1 MQIQI
6 IPFTAWGYF
15 IFIFFSLKTFEKV
28 QIKPFL
34 GGFSYKIVHTVH
46 TVQFFSK
53 PVAGSSQIPYQK
65 LRNRWTPSGHSIE
78 IYKVFVQI
86 NTGSSTPVIIL
97 LITANNTGDSYG
109 GFHRRVSKKYL
120 NINGLNLPA

>member
-1 MQIQI
+1 MQIPI
-6 IPFTAWGYF
+6 IPFTVWGYF
-15 IFIFFSLKTFEKV
+15 ILFFSLKTFEKV

-34 GGFSYKIVHTVH
+34 GGFSYKMVHAVK
-46 TVQFFSK
+46 FFSK
-53 PVAGSSQIPYQK
+53 PVARSSQIPYQK

-86 NTGSSTPVIIL
+86 NTGSSTLVIIL
-97 LITANNTGDSYG
+97 LITANNTGDSYS